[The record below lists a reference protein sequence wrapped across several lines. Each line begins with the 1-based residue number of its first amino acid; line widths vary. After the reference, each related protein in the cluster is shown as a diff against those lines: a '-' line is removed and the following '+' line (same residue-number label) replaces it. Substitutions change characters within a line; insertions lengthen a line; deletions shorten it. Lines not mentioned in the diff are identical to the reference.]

1 MAVLEESGEEF
12 EIVNYLETAP
22 SAEELRSIISKLGIS
37 AHELVRK
44 TEQIYKDKYKG
55 KTLSEEEWIAAMVIN
70 PILIERPILV
80 SGDRAVIARPTEKI
94 NEILG

>member
-12 EIVNYLETAP
+12 EIVNYLEAAP
-22 SAEELRSIISKLGIS
+22 TAEELRSIISKLGIR

-44 TEQIYKDKYKG
+44 TEAIYKEKYKG
-55 KTLSEEEWIAAMVIN
+55 KELSDEEWIAAMVID

-80 SGDRAVIARPTEKI
+80 SGDRAVVARPTEKI
-94 NEILG
+94 HEILG